1 MSKPE
6 TPSWLDV
13 PLQRELLGEVIMN
26 CRYSYSKGHDYD
38 KNHVVSDKHTPYLTI
53 SCSRGTSWNSDKW
66 ETLQEAYENK
76 GYKTYL
82 RKSSGTTRT
91 MSGTSKHAPT
101 TMYVW
106 NRNQIGKSP
115 KYIDNKK

>member
-1 MSKPE
+1 M
-6 TPSWLDV
+6 
-13 PLQRELLGEVIMN
+13 QRELLGEVIMN

-82 RKSSGTTRT
+82 R
-91 MSGTSKHAPT
+91 
-101 TMYVW
+101 
-106 NRNQIGKSP
+106 NQVEQHEQINEYSQLCIC
-115 KYIDNKK
+115 YI